1 MQARERDVAGTQAA
15 SVSGSLFRSVATT
28 LAAKSLAIVG
38 ASERAR
44 WPSEIFRNLREFGY
58 PGRIALVN
66 PRQKSVFG
74 QRCFP
79 SLRALPEPVDHAL
92 VIVPAPEVPDV
103 LTAAEETG
111 VGSATVYASMLGDG
125 DAPESKARGAW
136 LEEFTAKSRL
146 RVAGP
151 NCMGAYS
158 YRERLFGYP
167 NTDLCRLAPGPVACI
182 FQSGGLLQFWMKAAA
197 ERGLRYS
204 YCITS
209 GNEPDLGLADYLNFV
224 IDDPH
229 TRQVVLFVEGIRR
242 PQAFMHAA
250 GRALAMGKPILAIKT
265 GATAQSQAASQSH
278 TGAIAGDYAAYLA
291 MCDRYGIINHR
302 SLDDLVETALAF
314 EGGRLPRGPRIG
326 FVTNS
331 GATVDLL
338 YDYAEAE
345 SAAIPDF
352 TEETKAALLP
362 LMQAGIT
369 PRNPLDVGIP
379 STLEVAA
386 KLCET
391 AARDPN
397 IDMVAWTSPMPRTGE
412 PWGDP
417 AALRQ
422 LLDKTDKPIVAFGR
436 VIQQLSDEQL
446 ALHQAAG
453 FPFLQGI
460 EPTIRALGGLW
471 FHAARRGRLPAMPA
485 RAPPSDLSPATLQAT
500 LARYGIAL
508 PESYA
513 AANAAEA
520 ASAAERI
527 GFPVALKIR
536 SRDVLHKTEAG
547 GVALDLQ
554 NREAVQ
560 AAAEA
565 LMASVRTAQPSAR
578 IDGFLVQEMV
588 AGVEAIVGAR
598 SDAFYGPLLL
608 IGAGGVLVEL
618 VEDASLRLLP
628 VSSDEVAA
636 MIDDLRLARSL
647 AGFRGG
653 PAADR
658 AALEAAAVA
667 LGRFFLDHRA
677 RIKEL
682 EINPLIVRAAE
693 PIRDRRA
700 RASKPGKDATGA
712 IAVDVRVLWQEGA
725 ETV

>member
-1 MQARERDVAGTQAA
+1 MQARERDLAGSEAA
-15 SVSGSLFRSVATT
+15 SAAKSLFRSAVST
-28 LAAKSLAIVG
+28 LQAKSLAIVG

-58 PGRIALVN
+58 GGRVALIN
-66 PRQKSVFG
+66 PRQKEVYG
-74 QRCFP
+74 QRSFP
-79 SLRALPEPVDHAL
+79 SLRDLPEPVDHAL
-92 VIVPAPEVPDV
+92 VIVPATAVADV
-103 LTAAEETG
+103 LVAAEETG
-111 VGSATVYASMLGDG
+111 VASATVYASMLGDG
-125 DAPESKARGAW
+125 DDPESKARGAW
-136 LEEFTAKSRL
+136 LKDFTAKSRL

-182 FQSGGLLQFWMKAAA
+182 FQSGGLIQFWMKAAA

-209 GNEPDLGLADYLNFV
+209 GNEPDLSLADYLNFV

-229 TRQVVLFVEGIRR
+229 TRQVILFIEGIRR
-242 PQAFMHAA
+242 AQAFMHAA

-265 GATAQSQAASQSH
+265 GATAPSRAASHSH

-291 MCDRYGIINHR
+291 MCERYGIVNFR
-302 SLDDLVETALAF
+302 SLDDLVEAALAF
-314 EGGRLPRGPRIG
+314 DGGRLPKGPRIG

-338 YDYAEAE
+338 YDYADTEG
-345 SAAIPDF
+345 AAMPDF
-352 TEETKAALLP
+352 TDETKAALLP
-362 LMQAGIT
+362 LMQQGIT
-369 PRNPLDVGIP
+369 PKNPLDVGIP

-397 IDMVAWTSPMPRTGE
+397 IDMVAWTAPMPRKGE

-422 LLDKTDKPIVAFGR
+422 ILDKTDKPIVAFGR
-436 VIQQLSDEQL
+436 VIQQLSEEQL
-446 ALHQAAG
+446 ADHRAAG

-460 EPTIRALGGLW
+460 EPTIRALRGLW
-471 FHAARRGRLPAMPA
+471 FHAARRGRLPPTPPP
-485 RAPPSDLSPATLQAT
+485 APPSDLSPATLEAT
-500 LARYGIAL
+500 LARYGITL
-508 PESYA
+508 PRSQVVA
-513 AANAAEA
+513 TAAEA

-536 SRDVLHKTEAG
+536 SRDILHKTEVG
-547 GVALDLQ
+547 GVALDLHD
-554 NREAVQ
+554 RDAVE

-565 LMASVRTAQPSAR
+565 LTASARAAQASAR

-588 AGVEAIVGAR
+588 AGIEAIVGAHN
-598 SDAFYGPLLL
+598 DPLYGPLLL
-608 IGAGGVLVEL
+608 VGSGGVLVEL
-618 VEDASLRLLP
+618 VEDAALGLLP
-628 VSSDEVAA
+628 VAAEEVGA
-636 MIDDLRLARSL
+636 MIDGMKLARRL

-658 AALEAAAVA
+658 AALEAAALA

-677 RIKEL
+677 RIKEI
-682 EINPLIVRAAE
+682 EINPLIVG
-693 PIRDRRA
+693 A
-700 RASKPGKDATGA
+700 RKAGA
-712 IAVDVRVLWQEGA
+712 IAVDVRVLWQEGTEEA
-725 ETV
+725 

>member
-1 MQARERDVAGTQAA
+1 MQARERDLAGSEAA
-15 SVSGSLFRSVATT
+15 SAAKSLFRSAVST
-28 LAAKSLAIVG
+28 LQAKSLAIVG

-58 PGRIALVN
+58 GGRVALIN
-66 PRQKSVFG
+66 PRQKEVYG
-74 QRCFP
+74 QRSFP
-79 SLRALPEPVDHAL
+79 SLRDLPEPVDHAL
-92 VIVPAPEVPDV
+92 VIVPATAVADV
-103 LTAAEETG
+103 LVAAEETG
-111 VGSATVYASMLGDG
+111 VASATVYASMLGDG
-125 DAPESKARGAW
+125 DDPESKARGAW
-136 LEEFTAKSRL
+136 LKDFTAKSRL

-182 FQSGGLLQFWMKAAA
+182 FQSGGLIQFWMKAAA

-209 GNEPDLGLADYLNFV
+209 GNEPDLSLADYLNFV

-229 TRQVVLFVEGIRR
+229 TRQVILFIEGIRR

-265 GATAQSQAASQSH
+265 GATAPSRAASHSH

-291 MCDRYGIINHR
+291 MCERYGIVNFR
-302 SLDDLVETALAF
+302 SLDDLVEAALAF
-314 EGGRLPRGPRIG
+314 DDGRLPKGPRIG

-338 YDYAEAE
+338 YDYADTEG
-345 SAAIPDF
+345 AAMPDF
-352 TEETKAALLP
+352 TDETKAALLP
-362 LMQAGIT
+362 LMQQGIT
-369 PRNPLDVGIP
+369 PKNPLDVGIP

-397 IDMVAWTSPMPRTGE
+397 IDMVAWTAPMPRKGE

-422 LLDKTDKPIVAFGR
+422 ILDKTDKPIVAFGR
-436 VIQQLSDEQL
+436 VIQQLSEEQL
-446 ALHQAAG
+446 ADHRAAG

-460 EPTIRALGGLW
+460 EPTIRALRGLW
-471 FHAARRGRLPAMPA
+471 FHAARRGRLPSTPPP
-485 RAPPSDLSPATLQAT
+485 APPSDLSPATLEAT
-500 LARYGIAL
+500 LARYGITL
-508 PESYA
+508 PRSQVVA
-513 AANAAEA
+513 TAAEA

-536 SRDVLHKTEAG
+536 SRDILHKTEVG
-547 GVALDLQ
+547 GVALDLHD
-554 NREAVQ
+554 RDAVE

-565 LMASVRTAQPSAR
+565 LTASARAAQASAR

-588 AGVEAIVGAR
+588 AGIEAIVGAHN
-598 SDAFYGPLLL
+598 DPLYGPLLL
-608 IGAGGVLVEL
+608 VGSGGVLVEL
-618 VEDASLRLLP
+618 VEDAALGLLP
-628 VSSDEVAA
+628 VAAEEVGA
-636 MIDDLRLARSL
+636 MIDGLKLARRL

-658 AALEAAAVA
+658 AALEAAALA

-677 RIKEL
+677 RIKEI
-682 EINPLIVRAAE
+682 EINPLIVG
-693 PIRDRRA
+693 A
-700 RASKPGKDATGA
+700 RKAGA
-712 IAVDVRVLWQEGA
+712 IAVDVRVMWQEGTEEA
-725 ETV
+725 

>member
-1 MQARERDVAGTQAA
+1 MQARERDLAGSEAA
-15 SVSGSLFRSVATT
+15 SAAKSLFRSAVST
-28 LAAKSLAIVG
+28 LQAKSLAIVG

-58 PGRIALVN
+58 GGRVALIN
-66 PRQKSVFG
+66 PRQKEVYG
-74 QRCFP
+74 QRSFP
-79 SLRALPEPVDHAL
+79 SLRDLPEPVDHAL
-92 VIVPAPEVPDV
+92 VIVPATAVADV
-103 LTAAEETG
+103 LVAAEETG
-111 VGSATVYASMLGDG
+111 VASATVYASMLGDG
-125 DAPESKARGAW
+125 DDPESKARGAW
-136 LEEFTAKSRL
+136 LKDFTAKSRL

-182 FQSGGLLQFWMKAAA
+182 FQSGGLIQFWMKAAA

-209 GNEPDLGLADYLNFV
+209 GNEPDLSLADYLNFV

-229 TRQVVLFVEGIRR
+229 TRQVILFIEGIRR

-265 GATAQSQAASQSH
+265 GATAPSRAASHSH

-291 MCDRYGIINHR
+291 MCERYGIVNFR
-302 SLDDLVETALAF
+302 SLDDLVEAALAF
-314 EGGRLPRGPRIG
+314 DGGRLPKGPRIG

-338 YDYAEAE
+338 YDYADTEG
-345 SAAIPDF
+345 AAMPDF
-352 TEETKAALLP
+352 TDETKAALLP
-362 LMQAGIT
+362 LMQQGIT
-369 PRNPLDVGIP
+369 PKNPLDVGIP

-397 IDMVAWTSPMPRTGE
+397 IDMVAWTAPMPRKGE

-422 LLDKTDKPIVAFGR
+422 ILDKTDKPIVAFGR
-436 VIQQLSDEQL
+436 VIQQLSEEQL
-446 ALHQAAG
+446 ADHRAAG

-460 EPTIRALGGLW
+460 EPTIRALRGLW
-471 FHAARRGRLPAMPA
+471 FHAARRGRLPPTPPP
-485 RAPPSDLSPATLQAT
+485 APPSDLSPATLEAT
-500 LARYGIAL
+500 LARYGITL
-508 PESYA
+508 PRSQVVA
-513 AANAAEA
+513 TAAEA

-536 SRDVLHKTEAG
+536 SRDILHKTEVG
-547 GVALDLQ
+547 GVALDLHD
-554 NREAVQ
+554 RDAVE

-565 LMASVRTAQPSAR
+565 LTASARAAQASAR

-588 AGVEAIVGAR
+588 AGIEAIVGAHN
-598 SDAFYGPLLL
+598 DPLYGPLLL
-608 IGAGGVLVEL
+608 VGSGGVLVEL
-618 VEDASLRLLP
+618 VEDAALGLLP
-628 VSSDEVAA
+628 VAAEEVGA
-636 MIDDLRLARSL
+636 MIDGLKLARRL

-658 AALEAAAVA
+658 AALEAAALA

-677 RIKEL
+677 RIKEI
-682 EINPLIVRAAE
+682 EINPLIVG
-693 PIRDRRA
+693 A
-700 RASKPGKDATGA
+700 RKAGA
-712 IAVDVRVLWQEGA
+712 IAVDVRVLWQEGT
-725 ETV
+725 EEP